1 MTPCVQI
8 MSKVQLLDKGHCRL
22 VQYMGTDDIIVM
34 AARQSTD
41 GAFRGWG
48 KSCTECGWLH
58 ESEDHEAGCSRPDS
72 WKPGDEKFLKFLW
85 HEKHTVPFEHT
96 AITFEVKAPITVME
110 QWYAHRTQSRSRMSG
125 RYTEIPADDYV
136 PSIELLMRNQ
146 EGSNKQAN
154 RAKGAPPLTEEGAL
168 NWIASLENLQDH
180 SQRVYELGLSIG
192 VPKERA
198 RGANTVFR
206 YGQMWATANLLNWL
220 KFLTLRQDPH
230 AQEEIRVYANAIHDM
245 LQDLFPRTLEIF
257 DA

>member
-1 MTPCVQI
+1 MICTI
-8 MSKVQLLDKGHCRL
+8 MSKVPILDHGHCSL
-22 VQYMGTDDIIVM
+22 IQYMGSDEIVCR

-48 KSCTECGWLH
+48 DAEV
-58 ESEDHEAGCSRPDS
+58 
-72 WKPGDEKFLKFLW
+72 PGDEKFLKFLW

-96 AITFEVKAPITVME
+96 AVTFEVKAPITVME

-146 EGSNKQAN
+146 EGSNRQAN
-154 RAKGAPPLTEEGAL
+154 RAKGAPPLTCDGAMQFRSGLIEWQAKGEEL
-168 NWIASLENLQDH
+168 YQF
-180 SQRVYELGLSIG
+180 GLSIG

-198 RGANTVFR
+198 RFATSVAR

-230 AQEEIRVYANAIHDM
+230 AQEEIRVYANAIHEM

-257 DA
+257 DS